1 VLPPVLAL
9 APTELRLDNEGTAVN
24 CVYYCEPGI
33 KRVMAPSA
41 GVPERLALTG
51 PIEIS
56 VSAANNVISFM
67 PTAQGYLQIV
77 VIREN
82 VKVGN
87 LLDLATIGELGDRAD
102 IEDAKTS
109 LVVGLIG
116 ETLMDELVVV
126 DRASRRFVVTSVL
139 GGFQA
144 GDIPNI

>member
-1 VLPPVLAL
+1 
-9 APTELRLDNEGTAVN
+9 
-24 CVYYCEPGI
+24 
-33 KRVMAPSA
+33 MAPSA